1 MYTHCP
7 IQLCC
12 EIYRPPTQ
20 PPSLIFFELVVCKV
34 LWVSN
39 PICCLVIHWLLTL
52 PPTLTTIVNNFGWFF
67 LDGFDYFFYFPLT
80 ANFSFDALGS
90 FAMEV
95 DLRCFASYLAS
106 GSNPLSVLSEHTCL
120 MIILTTKIL
129 SYFSLIFA
137 WSLIGKWKVNF

>member
-1 MYTHCP
+1 
-7 IQLCC
+7 
-12 EIYRPPTQ
+12 
-20 PPSLIFFELVVCKV
+20 
-34 LWVSN
+34 
-39 PICCLVIHWLLTL
+39 
-52 PPTLTTIVNNFGWFF
+52 

-137 WSLIGKWKVNF
+137 WSLIGK